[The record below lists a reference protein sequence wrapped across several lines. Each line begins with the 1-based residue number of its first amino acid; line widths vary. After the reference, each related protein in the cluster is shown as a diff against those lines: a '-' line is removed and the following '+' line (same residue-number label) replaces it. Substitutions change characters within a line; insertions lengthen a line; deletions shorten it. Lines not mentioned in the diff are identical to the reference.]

1 MVDINIIDHID
12 KYAFFTRFNIFTKTE
27 NTNVALFGKNPNEAA
42 YTGGKK
48 HWADVI
54 KNSGPG
60 DLLIWRQPEEDF
72 NTNSTLIVM
81 PGEEAIFIKGGVIE
95 QVFDNGTYK
104 LSTENYPFIS
114 RLRNM
119 FTGGVSTFN
128 CVVYFVR
135 KSHSMEIL
143 WGTSSPIQV
152 RDKLLGIA
160 TKLRARGA
168 YKIQVE
174 NPQKFLTK
182 LLGNNVVSLAQQ
194 ELLDDYFANEFQSK
208 IKASITRA
216 LNETQ
221 TELLG
226 IEARIDEFAEAVE
239 PFLGGVFEDYGLKV
253 IKFSIA
259 ALDIDDDELRRRY
272 DTIGMDAI
280 AKLRNAQA
288 DRSVMDVLGN
298 DWGKQQAA
306 NILGT
311 VAANPGS
318 GGIAA
323 AGAGL
328 GMGMAA
334 GGVFGNMAQQMF
346 NPIQQTPQ
354 QPVAPQPSGRF
365 TQKSADTPSVSGGG
379 ADDPVAALKKLK
391 DMLDLGLIEQTEFD
405 TKKAEILSRM

>member
-1 MVDINIIDHID
+1 M
-12 KYAFFTRFNIFTKTE
+12 AIFSR
-27 NTNVALFGKNPNEAA
+27 NPNESAFA
-42 YTGGKK
+42 GGKK
-48 HWADVI
+48 NWADVI
-54 KNSGPG
+54 KNSGSG

-72 NTNSTLIVM
+72 NTNSTLVVM

-95 QVFDNGTYK
+95 STFDNGTYK

-119 FTGGVSTFN
+119 LSGGISTFN

-168 YKIQVE
+168 YKIQID
-174 NPQKFLTK
+174 NPAKFLTK
-182 LLGNNVVSLAQQ
+182 LVGNNINNVGQQ
-194 ELLDDYFANEFQSK
+194 GLLDDYFANEFQGK

-226 IEARIDEFAEAVE
+226 IEAHIEEFAQVVE
-239 PFLGGVFEDYGLKV
+239 PFFGEVLEDYGLKI

-259 ALDIDDDELRRRY
+259 ALDVDDDELRRRY
-272 DTIGMDAI
+272 DEIGMDAI
-280 AKLRNAQA
+280 AKMRNAQA
-288 DRSVMDVLGN
+288 DKGVMGVLGD
-298 DWGKQQAA
+298 DWAKQQAV

-311 VAANPGS
+311 VAANEGA

-328 GMGMAA
+328 GMGIGA
-334 GGVFGNMAQQMF
+334 GGVFAGMANQLFSPM
-346 NPIQQTPQ
+346 
-354 QPVAPQPSGRF
+354 QPTAPVQPPAPSGRF
-365 TQKSADTPSVSGGG
+365 ATKSADSGTPPTPQGT
-379 ADDPVAALKKLK
+379 ADDPVASLKKLK
-391 DMLDLGLIEQTEFD
+391 EMLDLGLIEQAEFD
-405 TKKAEILSRM
+405 TKKAEIMNRM

>member
-1 MVDINIIDHID
+1 M
-12 KYAFFTRFNIFTKTE
+12 
-27 NTNVALFGKNPNEAA
+27 ALFGKNPNESAFA
-42 YTGGKK
+42 GGKK

-54 KNSGPG
+54 KNSGSG

-81 PGEEAIFIKGGVIE
+81 PGEEAVFIKGGVIE
-95 QVFDNGTYK
+95 QNFTNGTYK

-114 RLRNM
+114 RLRNA

-135 KSHSMEIL
+135 KAHSMEIL

-168 YKIQVE
+168 YKIQVD
-174 NPQKFLTK
+174 NPQIFLTK
-182 LLGNNVVSLAQQ
+182 LIGNNINIMEKK

-208 IKASITRA
+208 IKSSITRA

-226 IEARIDEFAEAVE
+226 IEARMEEFAEAVE
-239 PFLGGVFEDYGLKV
+239 PFLGEVFVDYGLKV

-259 ALDIDDDELRRRY
+259 ALDVDDDELRRRY
-272 DTIGMDAI
+272 DEIGMDAI

-288 DRSVMDVLGN
+288 DKGAIDILGN
-298 DWGKQQAA
+298 DWGRQQAA

-311 VAANPGS
+311 LAANPGS
-318 GGIAA
+318 GGTAA

-334 GGVFGNMAQQMF
+334 GGIFGNMAQQMF
-346 NPIQQTPQ
+346 TPMQQQVP
-354 QPVAPQPSGRF
+354 PPAAPQPSGRF
-365 TQKSADTPSVSGGG
+365 TQKPADAAAGAPGGG
-379 ADDPVAALKKLK
+379 ADDPVATLKKLK
-391 DMLDLGLIEQTEFD
+391 DMLDMGLIEQAEFNA
-405 TKKAEILSRM
+405 KKAEIVSRM

>member
-1 MVDINIIDHID
+1 M
-12 KYAFFTRFNIFTKTE
+12 
-27 NTNVALFGKNPNEAA
+27 ALFNKNPNEAA
-42 YTGGKK
+42 YAGGEK

-72 NTNSTLIVM
+72 NTNSTIIVM

-95 QVFDNGTYK
+95 QTFDNGTYK

-114 RLRNM
+114 RLRNA
-119 FTGGVSTFN
+119 FTGGISTFN

-135 KSHSMEIL
+135 TAHSMEIL

-168 YKIQVE
+168 YKIQIG

-182 LLGNNVVSLAQQ
+182 LVGNNINVVDQQ
-194 ELLDDYFANEFQSK
+194 TLLDDYFANEFQGK
-208 IKASITRA
+208 IKSSITRA

-226 IEARIDEFAEAVE
+226 IEARIDEFAETVE
-239 PFLGGVFEDYGLKV
+239 PFLGEVFDDYGLKLV
-253 IKFSIA
+253 KFSIA
-259 ALDIDDDELRRRY
+259 ALDIDDNDLRRKY
-272 DTIGMDAI
+272 DEIGMDAI
-280 AKLRNAQA
+280 AKMRNAQA
-288 DRSVMDVLGN
+288 DRGVFDVLGN
-298 DWGKQQAA
+298 DWGKLQAA
-306 NILGT
+306 NILNT
-311 VAANPGS
+311 LAANPGS
-318 GGIAA
+318 GGVAA

-328 GMGMAA
+328 GMGVAA

-346 NPIQQTPQ
+346 NPMQQMPQ
-354 QPVAPQPSGRF
+354 QPNGPAISGRF
-365 TQKSADTPSVSGGG
+365 TQKSADTGVPKSD
-379 ADDPVAALKKLK
+379 ADDPVAKLKKLK
-391 DMLDLGLIEQTEFD
+391 EMLDLGLIEQAEYDQKKTEIMS
-405 TKKAEILSRM
+405 KM

>member
-1 MVDINIIDHID
+1 M
-12 KYAFFTRFNIFTKTE
+12 
-27 NTNVALFGKNPNEAA
+27 ALFGKKPNEAA
-42 YTGGKK
+42 FTGGKK
-48 HWADVI
+48 HCADVI

-60 DLLIWRQPEEDF
+60 ELLIWRQPEEDF

-81 PGEEAIFIKGGVIE
+81 PGEEAIFIKGGVVE
-95 QVFDNGTYK
+95 QTFDNGTYK

-114 RLRNM
+114 RLRNV
-119 FTGGVSTFN
+119 FTGGISTFN
-128 CVVYFVR
+128 AVVYFVR
-135 KSHSMEIL
+135 KAHSMEIL

-168 YKIQVE
+168 YKIRID

-182 LLGNNVVSLAQQ
+182 LLGNNIPFVEQQ
-194 ELLDDYFANEFQSK
+194 ELLDNYFANEFQGK

-226 IEARIDEFAEAVE
+226 IEARIEEFADAVE
-239 PFLGGVFEDYGLKV
+239 PFLGEALEDYGLTI

-259 ALDIDDDELRRRY
+259 ALDIDNDELRRRY
-272 DTIGMDAI
+272 DEIGMDAI

-288 DRSVMDVLGN
+288 DKGVMGVLGD

-311 VAANPGS
+311 LAANPGP
-318 GGIAA
+318 GGVASV
-323 AGAGL
+323 GAGI

-334 GGVFGNMAQQMF
+334 GNVFAGMAQQMF
-346 NPIQQTPQ
+346 TPMQPQTPVP
-354 QPVAPQPSGRF
+354 PVAPQPSGKF
-365 TQKSADTPSVSGGG
+365 TKKSSSSAPAAGTSSSNE
-379 ADDPVAALKKLK
+379 DPIATLQKLK
-391 DMLDLGLIEQTEFD
+391 QMLDLGLIEQAEYDVKKTEIMG
-405 TKKAEILSRM
+405 KL

>member
-1 MVDINIIDHID
+1 M
-12 KYAFFTRFNIFTKTE
+12 
-27 NTNVALFGKNPNEAA
+27 ALFNKNSNESA
-42 YTGGKK
+42 YVGGKK

-54 KNSGPG
+54 KNSGSG

-72 NTNSTLIVM
+72 NTNSTLVVM

-95 QVFDNGTYK
+95 QTFDNGTYK

-114 RLRNM
+114 RLRNA
-119 FTGGVSTFN
+119 FTGGISTFN

-135 KSHSMEIL
+135 KAHSMEIL
-143 WGTSSPIQV
+143 WGTTSPIQV

-168 YKIQVE
+168 YKIQVD

-182 LLGNNVVSLAQQ
+182 LVGNNIGSIEQQ
-194 ELLDDYFANEFQSK
+194 TLLDDYFANEFQGK

-226 IEARIDEFAEAVE
+226 IEARIDEFAETVE
-239 PFLGGVFEDYGLKV
+239 PYLGDVFGDYGLKI

-259 ALDIDDDELRRRY
+259 ALDIDDNELRRRY
-272 DTIGMDAI
+272 DEIGMDAI
-280 AKLRNAQA
+280 AKMRNAQA
-288 DRSVMDVLGN
+288 ERGVMDVLGN

-311 VAANPGS
+311 LAANPGS

-346 NPIQQTPQ
+346 APMQQQ
-354 QPVAPQPSGRF
+354 APVTAPQPSGRF
-365 TQKSADTPSVSGGG
+365 TQKSAETSPTPG
-379 ADDPVAALKKLK
+379 AVTDDPVTALKKLK
-391 DMLDLGLIEQTEFD
+391 EMLDLGLIEQAEFNA
-405 TKKAEILSRM
+405 KKAEIMSRM